1 MSTIQEIERSIEVLP
16 RSEVETLRDWLEN
29 FLEDER
35 EMPGEF
41 TAKIERSEREIAEG
55 QGRVHRHP
63 TVA

>member
-16 RSEVETLRDWLEN
+16 RSEAEALRDWLEN

-35 EMPGEF
+35 ELTGEF
-41 TAKIERSEREIAEG
+41 TSKVERSEREMAEG